1 MENDVILQ
9 GEMVALESVDLAEVN
24 VAISV
29 MDVIDLY
36 RQRRCKAEQKEEG
49 NARFDHTC
57 V

>member
-9 GEMVALESVDLAEVN
+9 GEMAALESVDLAEVN

-36 RQRRCKAEQKEEG
+36 GQRRRKAEQKEQR
-49 NARFDHTC
+49 NAGLDHTC